1 MRLHPTAW
9 VLLVVLIAG
18 LLAPAAAGGGRE
30 VFVDARPRRRA
41 PIWYDDL
48 PAWKQAHPLAGGEWV
63 IGSAGKAE
71 SEEAARRIALAE
83 VKALYGVSGGAAA
96 KATFIEEDS
105 FLRVFG
111 PDARTPKW
119 YYLSVLFRADMGPPT
134 PQQAYQ
140 KAVAM
145 GRKAMQEGRLIEA
158 RAYFLTAE
166 SIRGKQNFSQLPPVV
181 ELRVVAARIK
191 SQQDLAAAAERAA
204 RKRDTEGAIASFARA
219 AQRADELGMAAAAVY
234 ARSRVEELKRGEFD
248 RWIVFAR
255 ESMTWKDEDTRRRI
269 KEEAD
274 VVGPALQE
282 LVAERGMGVVSLD
295 VAGLAPNAATPRIV
309 QVARSQNASVL
320 LLGKL
325 KATFRTMYPARPY
338 SDVKMPTAR
347 GQGTI
352 EVIDLRSGEVIW
364 KRSLTANGFGQ
375 MTEQEACED
384 ALSKLAKDAAKLLA
398 KDAVK
403 LGL

>member
-1 MRLHPTAW
+1 MRLHPSAR
-9 VLLVVLIAG
+9 VLLAVLIAA
-18 LLAPAAAGGGRE
+18 LLAPVAAGAGRE

-41 PIWYDDL
+41 PVWYDDL
-48 PAWKQAHPLAGGEWV
+48 SAWKQAHPLAGGEWV

-71 SEEAARRIALAE
+71 SEAAARRIALAE
-83 VKALYGVSGGAAA
+83 VKALYGVSSGGAAG
-96 KATFIEEDS
+96 KATFVEEDS

-134 PQQAYQ
+134 PQQTYQ

-145 GRKAMQEGRLIEA
+145 GRKAMQENRLIDA

-166 SIRGKQNFSQLPPVV
+166 SIRRGVSALPPVV
-181 ELRVVAARIK
+181 ELGVVEARIK

-204 RKRDTEGAIASFARA
+204 RKRDTKGAIDAFTRA
-219 AQRADELGMAAAAVY
+219 ARRADELGMTAAGVY
-234 ARSRVEELKRGEFD
+234 ARSRVAELERGEFD

-255 ESMTWKDEDTRRRI
+255 ESMIYKDEDTRRRI
-269 KEEAD
+269 KEAAD

-282 LVAERGMGVVSLD
+282 VVAERGMGVLSLD
-295 VAGLAPNAATPRIV
+295 VADLAPNAATSRIV
-309 QVARSQNASVL
+309 QVARTQNAGVL

-338 SDVKMPTAR
+338 SSVKMPSAR

-364 KRSLTANGFGQ
+364 KRSLTSNGFGQ
-375 MTEQEACED
+375 MTEQEACEN
-384 ALSKLAKDAAKLLA
+384 ALSALAKEAAKLLA

>member
-18 LLAPAAAGGGRE
+18 LLVPAAAGQE

-48 PAWKQAHPLAGGEWV
+48 PAWKQAHPLPGGEWV

-96 KATFIEEDS
+96 KATFLEEDS

-119 YYLSVLFRADMGPPT
+119 YYLSVLFRVNMGPPT

-145 GRKAMQEGRLIEA
+145 GKKAMQENRLIDA

-166 SIRGKQNFSQLPPVV
+166 SIRGELSQLPPVV
-181 ELRVVAARIK
+181 ELRVVEARIK

-204 RKRDTEGAIASFARA
+204 RKRDTEGAIASFAKA

-248 RWIVFAR
+248 RWIVFTR
-255 ESMTWKDEDTRRRI
+255 ESMTYKDEDTRRKI
-269 KEEAD
+269 TEAAD

-282 LVAERGMGVVSLD
+282 LVTERGVGVVSLE
-295 VAGLAPNAATPRIV
+295 VAGLAPNAGTPRIV

-364 KRSLTANGFGQ
+364 KRSLTSSGFGQ
-375 MTEQEACED
+375 MTEQEACEN
-384 ALSKLAKDAAKLLA
+384 ALSALAEEAAKLLA